1 MFPPSKRSNPPAL
14 DNVPSPFR
22 AQIALDLS
30 KKERENKTIKE
41 PEISPFG
48 TASSRTSP
56 PPSNPPTSIPDSESS
71 STPPKPRQNTHI
83 NNTLAGPGS
92 SSQPDT
98 SLPRPKTSVIS
109 TPSAADPKGKL
120 PTLPVSEIP
129 SLPAAPPSGN
139 SNEARIEWKTWR
151 EQTHS
156 ETEIH
161 PPEVQQPATPQPA
174 PRRGRGTGRGRPGPR
189 PRASRARSAAT
200 SKPEPDPIPVPYRAI
215 RDAQDKPIFREAE
228 HDREGL
234 AGMIGVTKEEWG
246 LGLRTPVYAP
256 PSDWMRLR
264 GLQRESEN
272 ARKYPWV
279 KEIEGYLARR
289 EEEVELARRVH
300 VNIMDVGWA
309 VFNERWRIEE
319 VMGVPI
325 PDEPGLRKKVVE
337 EMTYESAETVSQY
350 SGEAS
355 QVEPDRMDPHLMEE
369 GVEGPA
375 GESGDGTAATP
386 TQPRLGREDAMDVD
400 EVDGLTGTVG
410 AVQSTPT
417 TKVGAAVGRSD
428 GSAESPICVDSS
440 SAGEDEFDE
449 T

>member
-1 MFPPSKRSNPPAL
+1 
-14 DNVPSPFR
+14 
-22 AQIALDLS
+22 
-30 KKERENKTIKE
+30 
-41 PEISPFG
+41 
-48 TASSRTSP
+48 
-56 PPSNPPTSIPDSESS
+56 
-71 STPPKPRQNTHI
+71 
-83 NNTLAGPGS
+83 
-92 SSQPDT
+92 
-98 SLPRPKTSVIS
+98 
-109 TPSAADPKGKL
+109 
-120 PTLPVSEIP
+120 
-129 SLPAAPPSGN
+129 
-139 SNEARIEWKTWR
+139 
-151 EQTHS
+151 
-156 ETEIH
+156 
-161 PPEVQQPATPQPA
+161 
-174 PRRGRGTGRGRPGPR
+174 
-189 PRASRARSAAT
+189 
-200 SKPEPDPIPVPYRAI
+200 
-215 RDAQDKPIFREAE
+215 
-228 HDREGL
+228 
-234 AGMIGVTKEEWG
+234 MIGVTKEEWD

-300 VNIMDVGWA
+300 VDIMDVGWA

-355 QVEPDRMDPHLMEE
+355 QVEPDSMDPHPME

-375 GESGDGTAATP
+375 GESGTSATSTP
-386 TQPRLGREDAMDVD
+386 PRLGREDGVDVD
-400 EVDGLTGTVG
+400 EADRLTGTAG
-410 AVQSTPT
+410 TGESIPT
-417 TKVGAAVGRSD
+417 IKVGAAVGRSD
-428 GSAESPICVDSS
+428 GTAESPICVDSS